1 MKIIS
6 LSAENV
12 KRLSAVEIAP
22 DGKSVIIAGQNA
34 QGKSSVLDSIL
45 YALAGK
51 DALPERPIRD
61 GESHAA
67 IKIDLGDYQI
77 SRTITANGG
86 GVLKITKPGE
96 KGALSSPQAILDGLI
111 GTLTFDPLEF
121 SRLKA
126 KEQSRYLQE
135 IVGIDLAK
143 LDAERKVIY
152 DKRHALGQR
161 AEILKGKLA
170 GRNRNPDVPA
180 EEVDS
185 SEISKKQRSHLA
197 AEHQVDTATNVLTE
211 HRAKINRL
219 KNDLQIAEEQLKH
232 FEEVQREADQKLK
245 EATAALG
252 GKTIA
257 ALDDEVARIGQINK
271 AVAENRDFDQ
281 QVVEFT
287 DLDRQYAGLTGDIQN
302 HDDARQET
310 LQNAKFPVEGLG
322 FTSEGEV
329 VFNKIPFAQL
339 STSEKIKVSATIA
352 IALNPKIRVM
362 LIREGSLLDEAALRD
377 LIELADEKDSQI
389 WVERV
394 GLKGHGDSAPIVI
407 IEDGSVA

>member
-1 MKIIS
+1 M
-6 LSAENV
+6 

-22 DGKSVIIAGQNA
+22 DGKSIIIAGNNA

-67 IKIDLGDYQI
+67 IKLDLGEYQI
-77 SRTITANGG
+77 SRTITASGG

-96 KGALSSPQAILDGLI
+96 KGSLSSPQAVLDGLI

-121 SRLKA
+121 SRLKS
-126 KEQSRYLQE
+126 KEQSRFLQE
-135 IVGIDLAK
+135 IIGIDLAK

-152 DKRHALGQR
+152 DKRHALGQQV
-161 AEILKGKLA
+161 EVLKGKLA
-170 GRNRNPDVPA
+170 GRTRNPDVPA

-185 SEISKKQRSHLA
+185 SELGRKQRAHLEATHQA
-197 AEHQVDTATNVLTE
+197 AVAQKALKDHQVKIHNLEAELV
-211 HRAKINRL
+211 RAKEALTR
-219 KNDLQIAEEQLKH
+219 
-232 FEEVQREADQKLK
+232 FEEISESSLK
-245 EATAALG
+245 ALAVTSENLG
-252 GKTIA
+252 GKTIEQ
-257 ALDDEVARIGQINK
+257 LDEEIANIGKINK
-271 AVAENRDFDQ
+271 AVAENRDFDS
-281 QVVEFT
+281 QVIAFT
-287 DLDRQYAGLTGDIQN
+287 DLDRQYAGLTGDIAN
-302 HDDARQET
+302 HDEARAEK

-339 STSEKIKVSATIA
+339 STSEKIKVSASIA

-362 LIREGSLLDEAALRD
+362 LIRDGSLLDEAALRD
-377 LIELADEKDSQI
+377 LIYLADEKDAQI
-389 WVERV
+389 WIERV
-394 GLKGHGDSAPIVI
+394 GTTGHGDSAPVVV
-407 IEDGSVA
+407 IEDGGVA